1 MSANLHIGSHE
12 IPYVQMCLK
21 LGIIEARKL
30 APEVDEWETETIEEI
45 GIRLM
50 NELREA
56 SSSGEGYVNNP

>member
-1 MSANLHIGSHE
+1 
-12 IPYVQMCLK
+12 MCLK